1 MCQFKVLKNSQ
12 KILNSIANYFSPLHV
27 ICYNAYDGGFLSG
40 RNQVTFLNMLKVERN
55 FSAHTLKSYH
65 DDLVQFNHF

>member
-40 RNQVTFLNMLKVERN
+40 RNPSYILKYAQ
-55 FSAHTLKSYH
+55 S
-65 DDLVQFNHF
+65 

>member
-12 KILNSIANYFSPLHV
+12 KILNSIANYFSPFMLYATMHMME
-27 ICYNAYDGGFLSG
+27 GFLSG